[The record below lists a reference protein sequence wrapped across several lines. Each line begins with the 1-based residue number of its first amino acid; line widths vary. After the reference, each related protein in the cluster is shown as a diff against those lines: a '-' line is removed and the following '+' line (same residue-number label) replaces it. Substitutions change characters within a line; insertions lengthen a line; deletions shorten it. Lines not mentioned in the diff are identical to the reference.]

1 MSPRDIAI
9 HAGKPNIIS
18 SITLGDQADL
28 PENADEL
35 TNSEFYASQISQIL
49 KHFQVGLSAYQW

>member
-9 HAGKPNIIS
+9 HAGKPNRIS

-28 PENADEL
+28 LENADKL
-35 TNSEFYASQISQIL
+35 TNSEFYASQISQM
-49 KHFQVGLSAYQW
+49 LSISR

>member
-9 HAGKPNIIS
+9 HAGKPNRIS

-28 PENADEL
+28 PENADKL
-35 TNSEFYASQISQIL
+35 TNSGFYASQISQI
-49 KHFQVGLSAYQW
+49 FSISR